1 MVPSEAR
8 REGCKVRAIHAQ
20 QPFRLAF
27 GNPPSRAVVPALRS
41 GNAPNNGAFLSSQ
54 VAKSPPGSLQE
65 STCSPLAQGR
75 LTYGKPL
82 SSCPKQA
89 ATPWRCA
96 ACAVHPLA
104 QGRQGK
110 KKAVVCYENF
120 VQIMNVPRNCHET
133 VTKVCKLPRTSAFKD
148 LTYRCTACIIVY
160 ELLGKR
166 LFSPSR
172 EGMGTPPECAAA
184 RSQIIGL

>member
-1 MVPSEAR
+1 RVPSEAR

-41 GNAPNNGAFLSSQ
+41 GNAPNNGAFLS
-54 VAKSPPGSLQE
+54 LQE

-82 SSCPKQA
+82 LSCPKQA

-133 VTKVCKLPRTSAFKD
+133 VTNVCKLQRTSAFKD
-148 LTYRCTACIIVY
+148 LTYRC
-160 ELLGKR
+160 
-166 LFSPSR
+166 
-172 EGMGTPPECAAA
+172 
-184 RSQIIGL
+184 